1 MAWIKR
7 NLFFVIGG
15 VIALGL
21 LGGAGFYIYKG
32 MSRNTTAFNTLN
44 EVVGT
49 LKNLTDQ
56 KPQPGNDKI
65 DNTRIAREQ
74 DKQVQAWI
82 ASSAAYFQPIPSIPP
97 GNVTSEAYAGALR
110 RTIDQLQKE
119 ADTAGV
125 ILPPN
130 YVFSFSAQRPLVK
143 FSGGLDQLAAQ
154 LGEVK
159 AISEIL
165 FAARVNAFDG
175 IQRVRVSD
183 DDMSGQTAQQAD
195 YIDERPITNEL
206 AIVTPYVVSFRCFTP
221 ELSRVMGGFAKAPN
235 TYIVKSLNV
244 QPAGANLQIGG
255 APGMAGEMPPPG
267 GLPMRMQGEGGYP
280 TMAPA
285 PQPGQPVPGKGGLQT
300 VLKEQLLRVTVEVEL
315 VKLLPKN

>member
-15 VIALGL
+15 VIALAM

-32 MSRNTTAFNTLN
+32 MSRNSTALNTFI

-49 LKNLTDQ
+49 LKTLTDT
-56 KPQPGNDKI
+56 KPSPGNDKI
-65 DNTRIAREQ
+65 DNAQIARDQ
-74 DKQVQAWI
+74 DKQVQAWV
-82 ASSAAYFQPIPSIPP
+82 ASASAYFQPIPSIPP

-119 ADTAGV
+119 AETAGV
-125 ILPPN
+125 LLPPN

-143 FSGGLDQLAAQ
+143 FAGGLDQLATQ

-159 AISEIL
+159 AISEVL
-165 FAARVNAFDG
+165 FAARVNAFDS

-183 DDMSGQTAQQAD
+183 DDLTGTAAQQAD
-195 YIDERPITNEL
+195 YIDEHPITNDL
-206 AIVTPYVVSFRCFTP
+206 AIITPYVVSFRSFTP
-221 ELSRVMGGFAKAPN
+221 ELSRVMTGFAQASN
-235 TYIVKSLNV
+235 TFIVKAVNV
-244 QPAGANLQIGG
+244 QPAGANLQI
-255 APGMAGEMPPPG
+255 PGTPGLNGEMPPPG
-267 GLPMRMQGEGGYP
+267 YPPMRMPGEGYP
-280 TMAPA
+280 PMAP
-285 PQPGQPVPGKGGLQT
+285 PPTGQPVANKGGLQT
-300 VLKEQLLRVTVEVEL
+300 VLKEQLLHVTVEVEL